1 MNYYTV
7 ESLKQ
12 TLEQLIKEG
21 LGNKYVVVSSD
32 DEGNDYRAL
41 WEQDILK
48 TKDQIEEYLGEDGD
62 AADHLYVNIEDCI
75 VL

>member
-1 MNYYTV
+1 MDYYTV

-41 WEQDILK
+41 INQDVLK

-62 AADHLYVNIEDCI
+62 AADHLYVKIEDCI